1 MPARNEPPGEIPGR
15 SCERLQ
21 ANWHMNENLSF
32 SSQGSDWDAGPEL
45 RTSPFGAATSGF
57 APSCAGGAPRPFRLP
72 SLTQGAGAGML
83 AAGKGWVLAILAMLA
98 QAGCAWLR
106 VAPVPA
112 SPPWPFAVL
121 PAALMASGRGASRQQ
136 STPKMACRPGVEQ
149 GAMES
154 KKQAIAKQSHVLP
167 IEINVLR

>member
-1 MPARNEPPGEIPGR
+1 MRDTYRDLHAGSEVSRQGKVRDALANACRQTDTWTKIYISARKGQAGMPILRFGR
-15 SCERLQ
+15 L
-21 ANWHMNENLSF
+21 
-32 SSQGSDWDAGPEL
+32 
-45 RTSPFGAATSGF
+45 PFGAATSGF
-57 APSCAGGAPRPFRLP
+57 APSHASGASRPFRLP
-72 SLTQGAGAGML
+72 SLTQAAGAGML

-121 PAALMASGRGASRQQ
+121 PAALEASGRGASRQQ

-149 GAMES
+149 GAMAS
-154 KKQAIAKQSHVLP
+154 KKRAIAK
-167 IEINVLR
+167 